1 MTDSITKI
9 VNIFILVLVIASL
22 SAGCRVATPVVKTD
36 EEASLKSNPGVESE
50 KIEGTAILR
59 DGASSQGEMG
69 KKIIHKDDGKDD
81 YKIGPGDVLHVSV
94 WNNKELTMDVM
105 VRPDG
110 KISLPLL
117 QDVNARGMT
126 AVELREGIAE
136 RLKEFVIEPIV
147 TITVKTVNYPKFFI
161 MGEIRKPGTFPLREN
176 ISVLQ
181 AISLAGGFTEYASTS
196 NIILIRNTPSGQK
209 RVKINYGK
217 LLKSGAERKNIFLEP
232 GDTIIIP

>member
-1 MTDSITKI
+1 MSESGFRGVTR
-9 VNIFILVLVIASL
+9 ILCFLLAVTLVT
-22 SAGCRVATPVVKTD
+22 GCRVATPVVKTD
-36 EEASLKSNPGVESE
+36 RESLKQENRGE
-50 KIEGTAILR
+50 T
-59 DGASSQGEMG
+59 GAQPVVASGEMG
-69 KKIIHKDDGKDD
+69 KKAGNSLETNKAEREESKDQ
-81 YKIGPGDVLHVSV
+81 YRIGPGDILHVSV

-117 QDVNARGMT
+117 QDVNAKGLT
-126 AVELREGIAE
+126 AVELRDEISE

-147 TITVKTVNYPKFFI
+147 TITVKEVNYPKFFI
-161 MGEIRKPGTFPLREN
+161 MGEIKRPGTFPLREK
-176 ISVLQ
+176 ISILQ

-209 RVKINYGK
+209 RIKINYGK
-217 LLKSGAERKNIFLEP
+217 LLKSGAEKNNIYLQP